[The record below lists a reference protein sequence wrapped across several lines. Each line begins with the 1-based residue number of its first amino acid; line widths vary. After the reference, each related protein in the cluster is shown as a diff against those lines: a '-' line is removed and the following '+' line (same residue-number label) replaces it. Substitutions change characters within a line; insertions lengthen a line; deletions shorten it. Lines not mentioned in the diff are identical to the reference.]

1 MSALV
6 SGMQLGSFTVFQIF
20 PILVIVSV
28 AAAMAF
34 VRLYV

>member
-1 MSALV
+1 
-6 SGMQLGSFTVFQIF
+6 MQQGVFAVFEIF
-20 PILVIVSV
+20 PILVIVSI